1 MVHTQSPPRHIC
13 THSAFQGEGDHT
25 WADEQNVLAAQAVFD
40 LLGVSDHLHIRF
52 RPGRHHGFIDP
63 AHYVDWFDFA
73 GAPPQS
79 AAAAALAPLFPDSHT
94 KPLPHAFDWAAWNRS
109 QSAVGAA
116 TSPPPPSAPLLDRVN
131 WLIGGT
137 AAGSTAGLIGGS
149 AYCESG
155 AIGSE
160 WDFKAALMM
169 HDSFPRC
176 EGRGCASNVTRISL
190 SFGGYITASLFVPCA
205 TARCE
210 EITAPLP
217 VVVFLHGYSYQLG
230 FTGIYGLYKSW
241 EDGGLINAVVSK
253 HRVAVLAFD
262 MTGHGARQ
270 DVRQPRHHFGSVSR
284 AASCSMT
291 LYTRRVLCSTSCPC

>member
-1 MVHTQSPPRHIC
+1 M
-13 THSAFQGEGDHT
+13 
-25 WADEQNVLAAQAVFD
+25 LAAQAVFD